1 MLKLIVISENSFVG
15 YSSIIRKLGL
25 VDSIEIQK
33 TKPKANGVAFRI
45 KKTDFIIPLTN
56 LIDIEKDKLKLEEEL
71 KYAKGFFDSIL
82 KKLNNKN
89 FLKNAPEKIINFEK
103 KKLSDTKLKIDSLK
117 KSMNDL
123 S

>member
-1 MLKLIVISENSFVG
+1 MLFFKESILSFV
-15 YSSIIRKLGL
+15 SESFFFSKTIIF
-25 VDSIEIQK
+25 S
-33 TKPKANGVAFRI
+33 AAFRI

-71 KYAKGFFDSIL
+71 KYAKGFLQSVI

-89 FLKNAPEKIINFEK
+89 FLKNAPEKIIDFEK